1 MYINNNRRNDEGSLV
16 NKSSIEGCSQE
27 PCDFSRGKFSFGM
40 TIKTSKILDMLER
53 HGWTFAPPEDEDDE
67 KVDE

>member
-1 MYINNNRRNDEGSLV
+1 MIKVLFVLLLIVVMAMTFYGGMI
-16 NKSSIEGCSQE
+16 
-27 PCDFSRGKFSFGM
+27 FGM

>member
-1 MYINNNRRNDEGSLV
+1 MVKVVFVLLLIVVMAITFYCGMIL
-16 NKSSIEGCSQE
+16 
-27 PCDFSRGKFSFGM
+27 GM

>member
-1 MYINNNRRNDEGSLV
+1 MVKVLFVLLLIVVMAITFYGGMI
-16 NKSSIEGCSQE
+16 
-27 PCDFSRGKFSFGM
+27 FGM

>member
-1 MYINNNRRNDEGSLV
+1 MV